1 MNPAIFPGP
10 KPGTRHTPTFAR
22 EPRQYPQGR
31 FSMTDEERAQHEANQ
46 AERAALRDID
56 AEEDEALAEA
66 LAEDAA
72 FEAYRDARWD

>member
-10 KPGTRHTPTFAR
+10 PPGTRHTPIFAR

-31 FSMTDEERAQHEANQ
+31 FSMTEEERAQHEANQ
-46 AERAALRDID
+46 AERAALLD

-72 FEAYRDARWD
+72 FEAYRDARWER